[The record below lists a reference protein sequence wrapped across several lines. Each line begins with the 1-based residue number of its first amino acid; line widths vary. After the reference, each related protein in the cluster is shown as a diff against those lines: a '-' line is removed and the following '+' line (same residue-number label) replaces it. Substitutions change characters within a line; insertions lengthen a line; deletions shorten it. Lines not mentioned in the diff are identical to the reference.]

1 MIHPLSSSKP
11 LLHLLTIESTGRHAN
26 VLLRLECLVCKYK
39 CMAEMTIVSTACL
52 CSQSQSAL
60 YSDLHIIHVLHCIHS
75 FVPAAVPA
83 EQVLLLLTVI
93 IVIEIAIETLQLCSL
108 ASSLSHHQRCAK
120 LASEMRRLW
129 DQQSVSRI
137 EYIFLFD
144 SHLFTNLFLCSI
156 GENSRML
163 RALTGSSSIFI
174 G

>member
-11 LLHLLTIESTGRHAN
+11 LLHLVTIESTGMHAN

-39 CMAEMTIVSTACL
+39 CIAEMTIVSTACL

-75 FVPAAVPA
+75 FVPA

-108 ASSLSHHQRCAK
+108 ASSLSHHKRCAK

>member
-39 CMAEMTIVSTACL
+39 CMAEMTIVSTRTAYL

-75 FVPAAVPA
+75 YVPA

-93 IVIEIAIETLQLCSL
+93 IVIEIAIKTLQLCSL

-129 DQQSVSRI
+129 DQQLVSRI